1 MGHASESCS
10 SNLPGVCDQTRR
22 GRHLFRIPD
31 LRTVSS
37 SYSGDSSFSELPSL
51 SPSAS
56 SSELEKQPRIEDYR
70 RESCD
75 EHFSQYLLSLA
86 ARSAEDQLKDRT
98 LATFPNERVH
108 QPIDHFAINTE
119 DDPRLSDENTASYT
133 KKERSSA
140 DLSWEFEYIHHH
152 REDADVTSQA
162 MLGSPMP
169 AMAAQQILDTATQ
182 LQVGGNGNE
191 QDNDDPMVR
200 STSPPLLGD
209 DLVFPQSLSPRGIRH
224 IYGHSTHQHQGYFDQ
239 LYQPPEGLWCA
250 NLRVVQNGGN
260 GLWMGTCHKPG
271 ENNGKSLFQGSV
283 TSTSNGHPGDISIRT
298 GEELSCED
306 ANQLSYSPSME
317 SQTTSD
323 AKRRLGSQD
332 DLEELDD
339 GFVTQIYNYLSL
351 GYPCV
356 ARNYDEELSDV
367 SSIPVDEL
375 RRDNFHTNDRGYV
388 GIIEGTAGSTEYT
401 GYTCMRWVALR
412 LYIQEWAKRQPRI
425 PGVEASGVCERRG
438 SWAG

>member
-1 MGHASESCS
+1 M
-10 SNLPGVCDQTRR
+10 CDQARR
-22 GRHLFRIPD
+22 RRHLFRIPD
-31 LRTVSS
+31 LPTVPS
-37 SYSGDSSFSELPSL
+37 SYSGDSCFSELPSL

-56 SSELEKQPRIEDYR
+56 SSELEKQPKIGEYR

-86 ARSAEDQLKDRT
+86 ARSAEDQLKDRA

-108 QPIDHFAINTE
+108 QPINHFAINTE
-119 DDPRLSDENTASYT
+119 DDPHLSDEKPASYT
-133 KKERSSA
+133 QKEGSSA
-140 DLSWEFEYIHHH
+140 DLSWELEYTHHH
-152 REDADVTSQA
+152 KGDADVRSQA

-182 LQVGGNGNE
+182 LQSGVNGNE
-191 QDNDDPMVR
+191 QDNDDLMVR
-200 STSPPLLGD
+200 PTSPPLLGD
-209 DLVFPQSLSPRGIRH
+209 DLIFPQSLSPQGIRH
-224 IYGHSTHQHQGYFDQ
+224 IYGNSTHQRQGYFDQ

-250 NLRVVQNGGN
+250 NLHVVQNGGD

-271 ENNGKSLFQGSV
+271 ESNGKSLFQGS
-283 TSTSNGHPGDISIRT
+283 TASANNNHPDDISICP
-298 GEELSCED
+298 GESLSCED
-306 ANQLSYSPSME
+306 ASQLSYSPSMTT
-317 SQTTSD
+317 QTASD
-323 AKRRLGSQD
+323 TKRRLRSQD
-332 DLEELDD
+332 DLEELDN

-356 ARNYDEELSDV
+356 AHNYDQELSDV

-375 RRDNFHTNDRGYV
+375 RQDNFHTNDKGFV
-388 GIIEGTAGSTEYT
+388 GIIEGTAGNTEYT

-412 LYIQEWAKRQPRI
+412 LYIQEWAKRQTRI
-425 PGVEASGVCERRG
+425 PGGIEASGVCERRG